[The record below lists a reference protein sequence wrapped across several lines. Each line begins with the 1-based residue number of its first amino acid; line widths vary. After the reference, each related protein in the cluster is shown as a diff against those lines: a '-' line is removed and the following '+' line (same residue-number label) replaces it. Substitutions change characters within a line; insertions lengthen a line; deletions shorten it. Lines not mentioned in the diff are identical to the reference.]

1 MPTPTYFP
9 IATQTLGSA
18 ASTITFSSIPQTYI
32 DLRLV
37 LTNMTVSTPAQID
50 IIFNGL
56 TSGYGWQQMGGTGT
70 TASAQTVA
78 SNGNMPLTWLASPST
93 TIPST
98 VTIDMFSYANSTT
111 FKSCF
116 VTNAQ
121 MTTTTGVVEMFSGS
135 KNATTAI
142 TSLTLQAGGG
152 GNFNTGVIATLFGI

>member
-18 ASTITFSSIPQTYI
+18 ASTITFSSIPQTYT
-32 DLRLV
+32 DLRVV
-37 LTNMTVSTPAQID
+37 LTNTTLSIAGPVSMIY
-50 IIFNGL
+50 NGL
-56 TSGYGWQQMGGTGT
+56 TSGYGWTNLGGNGT
-70 TASAQTVA
+70 TASSVSVA
-78 SNGNMPLTWLASPST
+78 SNGTMSLSWLANLST

-98 VTIDMFSYANSTT
+98 ITVDIFSYANSTT
-111 FKSCF
+111 NKSCL

-121 MTTTTGVVEMFSGS
+121 DNNGSGVVEMFSGS

-152 GNFNTGVIATLFGI
+152 GNFNTGTIATIWGI